1 MLHTDE
7 PLQAQARLD
16 RHIGTLGITDL
27 VGVVLDFLHQTECLQ
42 VFDNLLA
49 AVETIHTV
57 VLGNGRTEL
66 RLDGI
71 HIQVRIGREDV
82 DGAEV
87 VFLPQCIVVDIV
99 CRRYF
104 QAARTETDLH
114 IAVFDNRNNTPHA
127 RHDDMLAAQPLV
139 LLLLWV
145 DADCYIA
152 EDSLGASG
160 GNDGVVRPRLG
171 VCHTRLCH
179 LVAQVVELAMLLVV
193 DDLLIAQGSLPLGVP
208 IDHTQAAVDK
218 SFLIEVAEYMDNG
231 TRAGLVHRERSTI
244 PVARAAE
251 FAQLLEDNASV
262 FVRPIP
268 RMLQELLTRQVGL
281 VNALL
286 FQSLDDFR
294 LRGNRSV
301 VCTRHPAGV
310 LALQAGTTHKNV
322 LNSLI
327 QHMPHVQHACHI
339 RWGNNDRKR
348 LTTIRFAMKEFVV

>member
-1 MLHTDE
+1 M
-7 PLQAQARLD
+7 
-16 RHIGTLGITDL
+16 
-27 VGVVLDFLHQTECLQ
+27 
-42 VFDNLLA
+42 
-49 AVETIHTV
+49 
-57 VLGNGRTEL
+57 
-66 RLDGI
+66 
-71 HIQVRIGREDV
+71 
-82 DGAEV
+82 
-87 VFLPQCIVVDIV
+87 

-104 QAARTETDLH
+104 QATRTETNLH

-139 LLLLWV
+139 FLLLWV
-145 DADCYIA
+145 DADCYIT

-160 GNDGVVRPRLG
+160 GNDCVVRPRLW
-171 VCHTRLCH
+171 VRHTRLCH

-193 DDLLIAQGSLPLGVP
+193 DYLLVAQGSLPLGVP

-218 SFLIEVAEYMDNG
+218 PFLIEVAEDMDNG
-231 TRAGLVHRERSTI
+231 TRAGLVHRERSTLPI
-244 PVARAAE
+244 ARAAE

-286 FQSLDDFR
+286 LQALDDFR

-348 LTTIRFAMKEFVV
+348 LATVRFAMKEFVV